1 MTIRQVKQEPSLPPA
16 HLYLEDIEEIFG
28 AMVDH
33 ITRRESPVPEEVK
46 TRFVIGKRECDTID
60 DLKKLGGRSRR
71 FAINVG
77 FYTFKVA
84 ASTVFCPAGQA
95 FDTALRLMTARQ
107 VKLKTMLRNMGD
119 WLGAG
124 SYLGFFSFLGA
135 FLSGHFVS
143 KQVAVVGLAI
153 CACLIL
159 IGMWAH
165 ATHSTVYLR
174 YSYETSPK
182 AKIAKEWL
190 SRGLWIVLGGL
201 LGQGGQLLWHFL
213 RTKIR

>member
-77 FYTFKVA
+77 F
-84 ASTVFCPAGQA
+84 
-95 FDTALRLMTARQ
+95 
-107 VKLKTMLRNMGD
+107 
-119 WLGAG
+119 
-124 SYLGFFSFLGA
+124 
-135 FLSGHFVS
+135 
-143 KQVAVVGLAI
+143 
-153 CACLIL
+153 
-159 IGMWAH
+159 
-165 ATHSTVYLR
+165 
-174 YSYETSPK
+174 
-182 AKIAKEWL
+182 
-190 SRGLWIVLGGL
+190 
-201 LGQGGQLLWHFL
+201 
-213 RTKIR
+213 